1 MSSRSVKIAIPFTAM
16 RRHSFFGTWTGLL
29 LFCTQS
35 ASAQTLGRAADG
47 DISLWR
53 VASALLLCIVV
64 AVVAAFVLKARMGNA
79 NTFQFLAKR
88 SRRLQLVETLRFGQ
102 QSVLSIVICDGQEM
116 LVLTT
121 GQAVQLMQ
129 RLPLGSEAA
138 LPQPEE
144 LP

>member
-1 MSSRSVKIAIPFTAM
+1 
-16 RRHSFFGTWTGLL
+16 
-29 LFCTQS
+29 
-35 ASAQTLGRAADG
+35 
-47 DISLWR
+47 
-53 VASALLLCIVV
+53 
-64 AVVAAFVLKARMGNA
+64 MGNA